1 MKFIEVKDIH
11 GEKALIDPLSVKAIV
26 QEFKEEK
33 KITRVYFS
41 DNMHLNLSEDFKS
54 LKNKLDEALSFF

>member
-11 GEKALIDPLSVKAIV
+11 GEIALIDPLSIRAIT
-26 QEFKEEK
+26 QDYKDEH
-33 KITRVYFS
+33 KIVRVYFS

-54 LKNKLDEALSFF
+54 LKNKLNEALSFF

>member
-11 GEKALIDPLSVKAIV
+11 GETALIDPLSIRAIT
-26 QEFKEEK
+26 QDYKNEH
-33 KITRVYFS
+33 KIVRVYFS
-41 DNMHLNLSEDFKS
+41 GDMHLNLSEDFKS